1 MLLRSL
7 KSKDNAMT
15 PETKFQKRVQ
25 KFLDSLRSAGLPVWW
40 YKTHGGGY
48 AKAGIP
54 DLCIVC
60 CGCSL
65 WIELK
70 AGKGKPSKIQLERI
84 DQIREARGAARVCY
98 SLREVAAFIL
108 VAVDRI
114 LCRPGFLAEEF
125 PHSYRALQFAAEATE
140 ISD

>member
-1 MLLRSL
+1 
-7 KSKDNAMT
+7 MT
-15 PETKFQKRVQ
+15 PETKLQRRVQ
-25 KFLDSLRSAGLPVWW
+25 KFLDSLRSTGLPIWW
-40 YKTHGGGY
+40 YKTHGDGY

-70 AGKGKPSKIQLERI
+70 AGKGKASPIQLRRI
-84 DQIREARGAARVCY
+84 DQIREARGEVRVCY

-114 LCRPGFLAEEF
+114 LGRPQFMAEEF
-125 PHSYRALQFAAEATE
+125 PHSYRALQFAADATE
-140 ISD
+140 TFD